1 VTTALVTGAGRGIG
15 RAIALRLAQA
25 GLAVGV
31 TDLDGGTAAGV
42 AAEIVG
48 AGGHATGVAADV
60 TAPETL
66 RAAVAAIEAGLGP
79 IGVLVNNAGW
89 DQFHFFIETEP
100 AFWDRVIAVNYRGVL
115 AATHAVLPGMV
126 ARRAGR
132 IVSIASDAGRVGST
146 GESVYS
152 GCKAAVIGFSKAL
165 AREVARY
172 GITVNAVAPA
182 RRDGRR
188 TRRPHPGEREADH
201 PARPRRHA
209 RRRRRRGRLSR
220 ERRRRIRHGAG
231 AERLGRPDDGGLTPS
246 PRRDGAP
253 GSGAG
258 LDPGRP
264 IPRNATRW
272 VSGRHGRPSTSSAAG
287 S

>member
-31 TDLDGGTAAGV
+31 TDLDGGTPAGV

-48 AGGHATGVAADV
+48 AGGRATGVAADV

-172 GITVNAVAPA
+172 GITVNAVAPGIT
-182 RRDGRR
+182 D
-188 TRRPHPGEREADH
+188 TQLLHDVMEGERG
-201 PARPRRHA
+201 ARILESVKRTIPL
-209 RRRRRRGRLSR
+209 GRVGTP
-220 ERRRRIRHGAG
+220 EDVAG
-231 AERLGRPDDGGLTPS
+231 AVAYLVSDAAAYVTGQVLSVSGGLTMV
-246 PRRDGAP
+246 G
-253 GSGAG
+253 
-258 LDPGRP
+258 
-264 IPRNATRW
+264 
-272 VSGRHGRPSTSSAAG
+272 
-287 S
+287 